1 MEDTCCIVSKSLIK
15 VHKEVIEREQDFCL
29 GLIGWCPCSECTP
42 RMETTREKK
51 CLRLKWKRPRYCEI
65 EDASLRN
72 SVEERVASSVGT
84 EEPSDNVDLFDF
96 SITSQDLSKS
106 IWMEKQRSLLVVLLV
121 ILLRNLASL
130 VTTLIDLIS
139 ALLVKI

>member
-1 MEDTCCIVSKSLIK
+1 MGDTSCTVSKSLIK

-51 CLRLKWKRPRYCEI
+51 CLRLKQKRPRYCEI

-72 SVEERVASSVGT
+72 SVKEPVASSVGT
-84 EEPSDNVDLFDF
+84 IVEEPSDNVDLFDF
-96 SITSQDLSKS
+96 SITSQDLS
-106 IWMEKQRSLLVVLLV
+106 
-121 ILLRNLASL
+121 
-130 VTTLIDLIS
+130 
-139 ALLVKI
+139 